1 MATLMEFRWK
11 LERKAVYDYEVT
23 ILVSLHFYA
32 FFSQS
37 AGESSV
43 SSGSLG
49 EEERSLSPIVN
60 SSSSVFGD
68 HGGVMPPP
76 PPSTMAAAP
85 PPASGKKKRKAPPPP
100 STMKG

>member
-1 MATLMEFRWK
+1 MK
-11 LERKAVYDYEVT
+11 NAVYEVT
-23 ILVSLHFYA
+23 ILVSR
-32 FFSQS
+32 FSIPLFQS

-68 HGGVMPPP
+68 HSSVMPP
-76 PPSTMAAAP
+76 PPSTMAAA

-100 STMKG
+100 SKLKG

>member
-11 LERKAVYDYEVT
+11 LERKAVYEVT
-23 ILVSLHFYA
+23 ILVSLHFLW

-68 HGGVMPPP
+68 HGSVMPPP

-85 PPASGKKKRKAPPPP
+85 PPGSGKKKRKAPPPP